1 MIICTDER
9 KVQRYCTVLGYV
21 AYVNTVRLSHRLN
34 YNFDYH
40 TAIHALLIRM
50 LTRATVYLI
59 SLSDPTM
66 SAISLFDNRINYERY
81 YGYE

>member
-40 TAIHALLIRM
+40 TAIHTLLMRT
-50 LTRATVYLI
+50 LTRVTVYLI
-59 SLSDPTM
+59 ICPFLSVSPFHQISDWWLRSA
-66 SAISLFDNRINYERY
+66 SAIE
-81 YGYE
+81 